1 MSLRDELRSVKA
13 ERDFWEGEYRRYE
26 KNYRGMQEACI
37 NAVGSANTAEEAAA
51 EAHPYIHLAEDLL
64 TLIPSLN
71 QYVCTCE
78 ESTGWDFEAISRAA
92 EHKRNRDELE
102 AFEAIVGV
110 EQ

>member
-1 MSLRDELRSVKA
+1 MSLRDELRDAKDD
-13 ERDFWEGEYRRYE
+13 RDFWKGYYERSSEREVGLHRRAI
-26 KNYRGMQEACI
+26 EAE
-37 NAVGSANTAEEAAA
+37 AALAEAQFDAA

-92 EHKRNRDELE
+92 DHKRNRDELE